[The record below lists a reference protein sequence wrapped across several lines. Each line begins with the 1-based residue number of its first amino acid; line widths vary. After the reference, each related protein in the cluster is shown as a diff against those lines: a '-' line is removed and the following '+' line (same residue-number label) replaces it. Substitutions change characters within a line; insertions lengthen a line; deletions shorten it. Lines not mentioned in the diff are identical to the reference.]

1 MHLGALL
8 TCSIAL
14 FLGGGLPGR
23 PRPWRGTP
31 SGFAA
36 RRSGSY
42 RGCGWKAAQS
52 VMRGGAPQRIW
63 CATAGSDAGLPSEAA
78 TAAHAS
84 AQAESRLVN
93 MAEDWQTVSRDLAT
107 AAASFEPSRF
117 SMIACGRPT
126 QVRCC
131 IPFAVPVVAAP
142 QEHVS
147 LSSAGLFMFYSILV
161 KC

>member
-1 MHLGALL
+1 MEENPEW
-8 TCSIAL
+8 I
-14 FLGGGLPGR
+14 
-23 PRPWRGTP
+23 
-31 SGFAA
+31 
-36 RRSGSY
+36 RRTS
-42 RGCGWKAAQS
+42 
-52 VMRGGAPQRIW
+52 QRIIQGRRLESSTVGHARW
-63 CATAGSDAGLPSEAA
+63 STAADLVRYSRIEAGLPSEAD

-84 AQAESRLVN
+84 AQAESRLAN

-117 SMIACGRPT
+117 SMIVCGRPT

-131 IPFAVPVVAAP
+131 IGFAVPVIAAP